1 MKRVQ
6 EILQWGKID
15 ESEFANPIGITSV
28 SAIYEP
34 EPDKVGITYYNAKFS
49 EIPEW
54 LFSKKV
60 TAEYMSAFR
69 NCKNIRSIPENL
81 FNECRNVK
89 NFNFTFDGCTGIT
102 SIPENLFKYNTEA
115 ESFVNTFNGCTG
127 IINIPESIFKHN
139 TKVQQFHYTFSRCT
153 GITSIPEN
161 LFKYNIENNFF
172 TNTFDGCTGIINIPE
187 KIIEVV
193 KRAKENGGIVDE
205 VFQGCTSA
213 SNYNSLPAYMK

>member
-1 MKRVQ
+1 M
-6 EILQWGKID
+6 
-15 ESEFANPIGITSV
+15 
-28 SAIYEP
+28 
-34 EPDKVGITYYNAKFS
+34 GITYYNAKFS

-81 FNECRNVK
+81 FNECRNIK

-115 ESFVNTFNGCTG
+115 ESFV
-127 IINIPESIFKHN
+127 
-139 TKVQQFHYTFSRCT
+139 
-153 GITSIPEN
+153 
-161 LFKYNIENNFF
+161 
-172 TNTFDGCTGIINIPE
+172 NTFDGCTGIINIPE